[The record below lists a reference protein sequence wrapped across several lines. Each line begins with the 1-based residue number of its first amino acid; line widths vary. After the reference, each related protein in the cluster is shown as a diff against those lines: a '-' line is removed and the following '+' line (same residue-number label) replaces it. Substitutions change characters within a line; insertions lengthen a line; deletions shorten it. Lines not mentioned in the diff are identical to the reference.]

1 MQSVM
6 QSVVQVSRPIAAL
19 LLCSVALAGCKMI
32 DQTLFRPDPEP
43 GQEAAPPPAPTAAR
57 PANQAPV
64 LSIRYDTPNPS
75 YKDALAQAVRAVEQR
90 RPGAVYDVVAAS
102 TAAEAPQ
109 AAKDA
114 GGVMAAMKELG
125 VPNNRLNL
133 GARLEPGLPA
143 REVRIYLR

>member
-1 MQSVM
+1 MQTT
-6 QSVVQVSRPIAAL
+6 RRAAAL
-19 LLCSVALAGCKMI
+19 LPALSLALLSLSGCKMI

-43 GQEAAPPPAPTAAR
+43 GEEAAPPPAATSAR
-57 PANQAPV
+57 PASQAPV

-102 TAAEAPQ
+102 SAAEAPQ

-133 GARLEPGLPA
+133 GARLEPGLTT
-143 REVRIYLR
+143 REVRLYLR

>member
-1 MQSVM
+1 MH
-6 QSVVQVSRPIAAL
+6 VSRRFTVL
-19 LLCSVALAGCKMI
+19 LPMLSGVAIALAGCKMI

-43 GQEAAPPPAPTAAR
+43 GQEVAPPPAATAAR

-75 YKDALAQAVRAVEQR
+75 YKNVLAQAVRAVEQR

-102 TAAEAPQ
+102 TAPEAPQ

-114 GGVMAAMKELG
+114 GAVMAAMKELG
-125 VPNNRLNL
+125 VPTNRLNL
-133 GARLEPGLPA
+133 GARLEPSLA
-143 REVRIYLR
+143 IREVLIYLR